1 MQNSELFPMLGAVS
15 MVALMVWAIIE
26 WRRSKHKFDLHN
38 KLLDKFSSSQE
49 LNGFLSSRGGN
60 KFLDFLTIGSLRP
73 KEKLLGSIS
82 KGIIFLFLG
91 IAIFFVG
98 PFMSHQ
104 AEESNGLQ
112 AFGILTMV
120 LGAGFLVSTF
130 ISYKLSKKWGIID
143 TERTEQSE

>member
-1 MQNSELFPMLGAVS
+1 MQSSELFPMLGAVG
-15 MVALMVWAIIE
+15 MVALIVWTIVE

-38 KLLDKFSSSQE
+38 KLLDKFSSAPE
-49 LNGFLSSRGGN
+49 LNGFLSSQGGS

-73 KEKLLGSIS
+73 KEKLISAIS

-91 IAIFFVG
+91 IAIVIMG
-98 PFMSHQ
+98 PFLSPHG
-104 AEESNGLQ
+104 EESNGIQ
-112 AFGILTMV
+112 AFGILSMV

-143 TERTEQSE
+143 TERTE